1 METST
6 HDLIQQHILMQMEE
20 EVTRHFIK
28 AITLHLSTKRSTS
41 LFLWRKK
48 LCTKCALIFLKF
60 NNWSTLEPAC
70 KAESLIS
77 RPMFFSYTVDMSIK
91 NEKEE
96 CAAGFLNYIDPLRN
110 EP

>member
-1 METST
+1 VETST

-77 RPMFFSYTVDMSIK
+77 RPMFFSYYSTAKGPISYCVKYSENLVSK
-91 NEKEE
+91 
-96 CAAGFLNYIDPLRN
+96 
-110 EP
+110 